1 MKHKSNMLLFLLL
14 TSVAAS
20 PKVLYPSKGVGTL
33 QCEGDCEGLSRINC
47 VGTPVQEWFSWECH
61 NIPEYLEGRVNIKIP
76 HPYDTI
82 VADVED
88 DNVLLTVL
96 FIVGTII
103 MCTIS
108 PEFVFGYALAYDTG
122 EVTIVV

>member
-1 MKHKSNMLLFLLL
+1 MLLFLLL

-33 QCEGDCEGLSRINC
+33 QCSGECEDLTRISC
-47 VGTPVQEWFSWECH
+47 VGTPVDKYYSWECH

-82 VADVED
+82 IADVED
-88 DNVLLTVL
+88 GSIIVTVL
-96 FIVGTII
+96 FILGTVIL
-103 MCTIS
+103 CSVS
-108 PEFVFGYALAYDTG
+108 PEFVLGYALAYDTG